1 VQLAVQLAVMD
12 ERLTL
17 HALTRG
23 VAVHEGY
30 SMGDAVTARSTNY
43 EPRG

>member
-1 VQLAVQLAVMD
+1 MQLAVMD
-12 ERLTL
+12 EHLTL
-17 HALTRG
+17 HAPTRR
-23 VAVHEGY
+23 VAVHDGY